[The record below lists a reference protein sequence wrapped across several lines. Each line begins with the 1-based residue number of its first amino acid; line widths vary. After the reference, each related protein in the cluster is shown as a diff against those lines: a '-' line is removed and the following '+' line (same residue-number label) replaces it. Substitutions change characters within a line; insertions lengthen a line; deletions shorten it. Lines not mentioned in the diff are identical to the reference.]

1 MKPTAFHIPTRSV
14 MAGAKHCRPMNHTAG
29 QYIRVVGQA
38 VSRAESD
45 RRHAMRKASI

>member
-14 MAGAKHCRPMNHTAG
+14 MAGTRHQRPVNHTAG
-29 QYIRVVGQA
+29 QYIHVVGQA

>member
-1 MKPTAFHIPTRSV
+1 MKTTAFHIPTRSV
-14 MAGAKHCRPMNHTAG
+14 MAGARHQRPANHTAG